1 MVLEVMFNR
10 NTELRRKIQNVGRPE
25 DEKPTSE
32 KSKLAKNG
40 EIVTKVVEDMAVKRL
55 DDQQRD
61 GDQDLDNAKQ
71 IMGGVTQVEMN
82 PKTNDKID
90 NESDE
95 NKKGKSA
102 AKQQNKLIGQKGA
115 PAVKEETK
123 VEENN
128 MIKMPNQNPFMKS
141 DTSFGV
147 SSSLVEAAKAIMME
161 KLKGNQTKID
171 ANHNGKIDGEDF
183 KLLRKKKEMEEAA
196 KAHSNK
202 DIDGEEDSEKEEKA
216 ETKKVDKM
224 KMMDKTCPKCGSK
237 SCKCDDMKEEVEQ
250 IDELT
255 GMKNSKMKQ
264 MAYAMKA
271 TKQVAGA
278 HETDLA
284 NDKDEMRKF
293 KNRMTG
299 LNTMKNK
306 MAKEEA
312 EQIDEISKKA
322 AMSAYQSATFVDDEH
337 PKADAIRGHI
347 EKKWG
352 KEMGKHA
359 DAHAHL
365 SNYPRHNPFQKDDKL
380 KSAKPASKMRTTASG
395 KIHKQDI
402 AAKKTEI
409 KSRMKEEEVEFSAA
423 ELAHFEAVME
433 AAKKKEVDEDDQP
446 GILDRVKGFFGGN
459 KPAAPAPGGAN
470 PDRAPGQATGT
481 ATDKPAA
488 PAPAAAKPAGSTYD
502 DRSATQKILPNKM
515 GGRSASS
522 DASMQSGQDREANR
536 AKGLSNLPPPPAS
549 NRAAEMGSD
558 ERSQPKP
565 TNMGAAAQASR
576 GPATPVRKPAPK
588 PAAPG
593 AAPAKPADEPW
604 YKRNAQAA
612 VDLTTRMGDRNDS
625 GR

>member
-1 MVLEVMFNR
+1 MEKYRSLHHMVLEVMFNR

-237 SCKCDDMKEEVEQ
+237 SCKCDDMKEE
-250 IDELT
+250 
-255 GMKNSKMKQ
+255 
-264 MAYAMKA
+264 
-271 TKQVAGA
+271 
-278 HETDLA
+278 
-284 NDKDEMRKF
+284 
-293 KNRMTG
+293 
-299 LNTMKNK
+299 
-306 MAKEEA
+306 A

-337 PKADAIRGHI
+337 PKADSIRGHI

-612 VDLTTRMGDRNDS
+612 VDLTTRMGDRNDG